1 MHLSLLTGGSF
12 TQQAPGVRLL
22 YKGGKGAYGSCLL
35 LRFLELFLDLCQS
48 EVEININVFFIQ
60 SHGFW
65 RDLLAGK
72 IIPIGNPLMVTTW
85 MSEEVSKLLVNGL

>member
-22 YKGGKGAYGSCLL
+22 CKGGKGAYGSCLL

-48 EVEININVFFIQ
+48 EVEIYINVFFH
-60 SHGFW
+60 SSNGFFAG
-65 RDLLAGK
+65 LAGWK
-72 IIPIGNPLMVTTW
+72 INSL
-85 MSEEVSKLLVNGL
+85 